1 MQIAKISSNLTKP
14 GRRCQSIDSPDWL
27 KLFRTSGRFTQYST
41 VRKEFWGWQI
51 GALRPS

>member
-27 KLFRTSGRFTQYST
+27 KLFRTSGKFTQYST
-41 VRKEFWGWQI
+41 VRKEF
-51 GALRPS
+51 